1 MRKGLA
7 FTGVA
12 VALVGAGVLLVAIS
26 LSSGTSGSIV
36 EGVSAP
42 MIAGNTNYT
51 HVIPSS
57 PQKSAAVI
65 FAWSSTRSVQV
76 YLYVA
81 GGCPNGTL
89 GYVCPDGNPLQHW
102 WSDTGTW
109 TWAGSVSEPWLLI
122 VVNPNASDASLNGT
136 LVESYP
142 APNSFSSGVNF
153 FVLLIGSVLLIGIG
167 ALALFLGLFLRGGVY
182 GPRPPPVGQPDSAIL
197 DRDDFDD
204 DEEWESGPP
213 AGPDVDDP

>member
-1 MRKGLA
+1 MRRGLA

-12 VALVGAGVLLVAIS
+12 VALVGAGVLLVAFS

-36 EGVSAP
+36 EQVGAAS
-42 MIAGNTNYT
+42 IAGNTNYT

-57 PQKSAAVI
+57 PQKSADVI

-81 GGCPNGTL
+81 GGCPNDTL
-89 GYVCPDGNPLQHW
+89 GYVCPNGPALQHW
-102 WSDTGTW
+102 WSAGGTW
-109 TWAGSVSEPWLLI
+109 KWSGAVSEPWLLI
-122 VVNPNASDASLNGT
+122 VVNPNSTDAAVNGT

-142 APNSFSSGVNF
+142 ALTSFSNGVDLL
-153 FVLLIGSVLLIGIG
+153 VLLVGSVLLIGIG

-182 GPRPPPVGQPDSAIL
+182 APRPDPVGSPDSAIL
-197 DRDDFDD
+197 DREDLD
-204 DEEWESGPP
+204 DEEWESGSPP
-213 AGPDVDDP
+213 GPDVDDP

>member
-1 MRKGLA
+1 MRRGLA

-26 LSSGTSGSIV
+26 LSSGISGSIV

-42 MIAGNTNYT
+42 IIAANSNYY

-76 YLYVA
+76 SLYVA

-89 GYVCPDGNPLQHW
+89 DYVCPNGNALAHW

-109 TWAGSVSEPWLLI
+109 SWTGSVSEPWILA
-122 VVNPNASDASLNGT
+122 VDNPNSSVASLNGT

-142 APNSFSSGVNF
+142 APNAFSSGINF
-153 FVLLIGSVLLIGIG
+153 VVLLVGSILLIGIG
-167 ALALFLGLFLRGGVY
+167 ALALFLGLFLRGGIY
-182 GPRPPPVGQPDSAIL
+182 QPKPTPVGQPDSGIL
-197 DRDDFDD
+197 DRDDLD
-204 DEEWESGPP
+204 DEDWESGPSSE
-213 AGPDVDDP
+213 ADVDDP